1 MNTPYPLHAVQLT
14 DKDELIIIDQTLLP
28 GELRF
33 CAVTTLAEMIDAI
46 KKLKVRGA
54 PAIGIFA
61 AYSVY
66 LLAKRYSGMA
76 RTDMLT
82 ALIADI
88 DKLRASRPTAVNLA
102 WALTRMEETLRL
114 SAAKTPA
121 EMLPAL
127 RREAVAI
134 DMEDAAISAAIADI
148 GSELIRDGMGLLTHC
163 NAGWLATS
171 RLGTALAPMYRAHQ
185 QGKSFRVYCDETR
198 PLLQGARLTSYEL
211 SAGGIDT
218 TLICDNMAA
227 SLMAAGKIDMVFVG
241 TDRVAA
247 NGDIANKIGTLS
259 VAVNAAHFGIP
270 FYVCAPSSTI
280 DLGTAE
286 GKDIIIEQRDMSEI
300 TEMWYNKPMV
310 PKGIKV
316 YNPAFD
322 VTPYELITG
331 IITEKGFWYPV
342 R

>member
-82 ALIADI
+82 ALVADI